1 MTRRETPNDIRSQ
14 KLQRR
19 KNKLV
24 VSRRNFTRFG
34 TYQNEPSCLYTYQ
47 FVNWS
52 NFVFVSESEQL
63 FIFIFFQPYVHRFRR
78 RTLLIT
84 FVLNNLFSKFMGTL
98 THFIPLTLRS
108 TFKFLYFLRTTF
120 IQCFT
125 FTTKSY

>member
-63 FIFIFFQPYVHRFRR
+63 FIFIFFSAIRSSILETYATDHFCSEQFIFKIYGNTYAFYPTYS
-78 RTLLIT
+78 TLNFQIS
-84 FVLNNLFSKFMGTL
+84 FFPSHNF
-98 THFIPLTLRS
+98 
-108 TFKFLYFLRTTF
+108 
-120 IQCFT
+120 
-125 FTTKSY
+125 